1 LRRWLAALLLFCL
14 ATAANAHLTP
24 GSALEL
30 VAGSKSVDVT
40 VTVAEAEWAY
50 AYPEAPPSVGVMA
63 VHLTLMAPG
72 GESWTVVGNR
82 LERRVQGG
90 VTDLI
95 FHARLRPPAG
105 ASARRFVLNWSGVID
120 RVSSHRVLVSAQ
132 ADFQGGVLE
141 GEPRL
146 IGALQA
152 ATPSLDI
159 DLGDASSWR
168 GFVATLRLGMRHIA
182 EGADHL
188 MFLLA
193 LLLAAPG
200 IAVVGRWQ
208 AIRATRD
215 AVVQVLKIIT
225 AFTVGH
231 SLTLIG
237 GAAFGWQL
245 PVKPVEIGIALS
257 VLVSAIH
264 AARPLFAGRE
274 PWIAGAFG
282 LVHGMAFATVIAN
295 FSLPPVERGLAILG
309 FNLGIETVQI
319 ALAALLLPVLL
330 WLANGRYWSYIR
342 TRGAVLAGGAALVWL
357 AQRV

>member
-1 LRRWLAALLLFCL
+1 MAS
-14 ATAANAHLTP
+14 AHLTP
-24 GSALEL
+24 GSALQL
-30 VAGSKSVDVT
+30 VARENSVEVT
-40 VTVAEAEWAY
+40 LTVAEAEWTY
-50 AYPEAPPSVGVMA
+50 AYPEARPSAAAMAAHLALVTPDGKLWTIDSARLDRKLESGV
-63 VHLTLMAPG
+63 
-72 GESWTVVGNR
+72 S
-82 LERRVQGG
+82 
-90 VTDLI
+90 DLV
-95 FHARLRPPAG
+95 FRAQLRPPPR
-105 ASARRFVLNWSGVID
+105 SSSRRFRLNWSGVID
-120 RVSSHRVLVSAQ
+120 RVSSHRVLVSAS

-146 IGALQA
+146 IGALQS
-152 ATPSLDI
+152 ATPLLDV
-159 DLGDASSWR
+159 DLGSASAWR
-168 GFVATLRLGMRHIA
+168 GFLATFRLGMRHIA

-200 IAVVGRWQ
+200 IAAAGRWRG
-208 AIRATRD
+208 IRPTRD

-231 SLTLIG
+231 SLTLIA
-237 GAAFGWQL
+237 GAVFGWQL
-245 PVKPVEIGIALS
+245 PVGPVEVGIALS
-257 VLVSAIH
+257 VLISAIH

-282 LVHGMAFATVIAN
+282 LVHGMAFATVIAS

-319 ALAALLLPVLL
+319 ALASLVLPVLL
-330 WLANGRYWSYIR
+330 WLANGSYWFYVR
-342 TRGAVLAGGAALVWL
+342 TGGAVVAGGAAIVWL